1 MALRG
6 AAAAAPPF
14 AGFPRFLCVSAARLN
29 GLPDILRKKTV
40 RNPFLPALL
49 VSNRMFQ
56 ICLFF
61 AHGKLYG
68 HLADV
73 ETHQFYI
80 QQLGK
85 TMDVI
90 LCLAKYMLGRVHLLC

>member
-1 MALRG
+1 MALCR

-14 AGFPRFLCVSAARLN
+14 AGFRRFLCVSAARLN
-29 GLPDILRKKTV
+29 DLPDVLSKKTV
-40 RNPFLPALL
+40 RNPFLPMLL
-49 VSNRMFQ
+49 VINRMFQ

-61 AHGKLYG
+61 AHGKLHG

-80 QQLGK
+80 QHLGK

-90 LCLAKYMLGRVHLLC
+90 LCLKKYMLGRVHLLC